1 MEDFWIPII
10 RDECSTVRKPIIE
23 ANNFKMR
30 PTLITMVLQHQCTRH
45 QSKNPN
51 ERLGRFLRMENT
63 VKLNGVN
70 PNVIKLWLFPFS
82 LRDTVARLF
91 ESLPYGSVN
100 TWEELIG
107 AYISRFFP
115 LYLTSERRGEIIS
128 FKQQEDESLFN
139 A

>member
-1 MEDFWIPII
+1 M
-10 RDECSTVRKPIIE
+10 
-23 ANNFKMR
+23 
-30 PTLITMVLQHQCTRH
+30 
-45 QSKNPN
+45 
-51 ERLGRFLRMENT
+51 
-63 VKLNGVN
+63 GVN

-115 LYLTSERRGEIIS
+115 LYLTSERMGEIIS